1 MSTRRSSGLHVG
13 PGLSRVWWG
22 FFPEY
27 VGFFPGNIFV
37 HSCVLHCIVPFS
49 VAFQTRCIS

>member
-27 VGFFPGNIFV
+27 VGFFPVTFLCIHV
-37 HSCVLHCIVPFS
+37 HY
-49 VAFQTRCIS
+49 VA